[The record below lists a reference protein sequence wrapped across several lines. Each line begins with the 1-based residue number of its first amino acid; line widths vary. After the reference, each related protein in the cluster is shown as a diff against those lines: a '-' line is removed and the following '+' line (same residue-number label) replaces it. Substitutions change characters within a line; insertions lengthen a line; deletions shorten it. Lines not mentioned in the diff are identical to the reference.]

1 MYTTGILLTL
11 TQASFNLTPPKRRRE
26 EGKGKTNKQKR
37 QNKQTRKQNK
47 QTNHKKYS
55 VVAKHMYSGIL
66 PGYSVKST

>member
-37 QNKQTRKQNK
+37 QIKQTRKQNK
-47 QTNHKKYS
+47 QTNKTKQNTVLLRKICT
-55 VVAKHMYSGIL
+55 VVFC
-66 PGYSVKST
+66 